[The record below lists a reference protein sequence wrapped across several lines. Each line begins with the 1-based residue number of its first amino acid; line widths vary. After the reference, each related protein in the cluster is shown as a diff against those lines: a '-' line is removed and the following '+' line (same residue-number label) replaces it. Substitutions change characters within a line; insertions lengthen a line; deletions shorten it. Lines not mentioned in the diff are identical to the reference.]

1 MCASTY
7 DLLFVERLER
17 AALNDEKQ
25 EIHRTA
31 LNSQLTLLESTHIH
45 LITTTYTHVLSHLLF
60 VQDAHPRSLPRCCK
74 CENKLGSITDGLKP
88 LFNPEKKKISW
99 TSEDWNVTSQT
110 LHGDGLTHCNAHS
123 DTRSSHSLHAYA
135 RCACTGARRQFAR
148 EWVRRRTC
156 TVQRLRIEIS
166 TCRIR
171 GETATRIARW
181 STGASRE
188 RAEAASSGSTT
199 SATRC

>member
-88 LFNPEKKKISW
+88 LFNPEKKKKYPGRVK
-99 TSEDWNVTSQT
+99 TGMLRHKPYMVTVSLTAT
-110 LHGDGLTHCNAHS
+110 LTQIPDRVT
-123 DTRSSHSLHAYA
+123 
-135 RCACTGARRQFAR
+135 ACTHTRGARAQVHVDNSQ
-148 EWVRRRTC
+148 ESGC
-156 TVQRLRIEIS
+156 
-166 TCRIR
+166 
-171 GETATRIARW
+171 G
-181 STGASRE
+181 GE
-188 RAEAASSGSTT
+188 RAQCRG
-199 SATRC
+199 CV